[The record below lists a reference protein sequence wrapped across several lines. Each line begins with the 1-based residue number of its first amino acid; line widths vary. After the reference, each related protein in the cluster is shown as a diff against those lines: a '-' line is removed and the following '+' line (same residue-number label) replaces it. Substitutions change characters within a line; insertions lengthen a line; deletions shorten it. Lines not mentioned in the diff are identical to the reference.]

1 MAKKK
6 KICDLRSAGPELV
19 DVLNKYELCPSCAI
33 RVLSL
38 VYVHIIR
45 SSHAEGKLN
54 PDDVREIVK
63 TSIDAITAT
72 GNACVVTPLETSER
86 KVLK

>member
-6 KICDLRSAGPELV
+6 KICDIRSAGEELV
-19 DVLNKYELCPSCAI
+19 DVINKYKLCPSCAI

-38 VYVHIIR
+38 VYLHIIR
-45 SSHAEGKLN
+45 SIHAEGKLN
-54 PDDVREIVK
+54 PDDVREIVR

-86 KVLK
+86 KVLN